1 MTGPRGRVF
10 LHVGTP
16 KSGTT
21 YLQEVLWGNRDRLRS
36 AGVLYPGDRPDA
48 QFLATLDLRDLS
60 YHEPDPATPGSWHR
74 LTTQARAWDGTTV
87 ISHEMLASAD
97 ADAVARAM
105 ASLAGTEVHVVVTAR
120 ALARQIPAVWQE
132 DVKNRGSQTFGEFAR
147 DLRDRADT
155 YFATTFWGY
164 QDLPA
169 ILDTWGADL
178 PPERVHVLP
187 IPHNGSRDGLWRR
200 FADLIGVDPSVADGT
215 LAVQNASMGAA
226 ETNVLRLLN
235 DEDAMAVLD
244 WRAYDALVKT
254 FLAVDVLAERPGA
267 EPLRLPAE
275 EREWVG
281 QWSKDT
287 IETLRAA
294 GYAVDGDLDDL
305 MPAPAT
311 GREPTHPDAVSDA
324 EVRAAAVHALA
335 ATLRRFTE
343 EREEFDRER
352 ARYERDLTRPPGL
365 RRALAHRVGRE
376 PWGGRA
382 LKGYR
387 VARDLWRRRNR

>member
-1 MTGPRGRVF
+1 MTGRVF

-21 YLQEVLWGNRDRLRS
+21 YLQEVLWGNRDRLRA

-60 YHEPDPATPGSWHR
+60 YHEPDPATPGSWQR
-74 LTTQARAWDGTTV
+74 ITAQARAWQGTTV
-87 ISHEMLASAD
+87 ISHEMLAAAD
-97 ADAVARAM
+97 AGTVRRAL
-105 ASLAGTEVHVVVTAR
+105 ASLSGTEVHVVVTAR

-132 DVKNRGSQTFGEFAR
+132 DVKNRGSQPFGEFAR
-147 DLRDRADT
+147 DLRERAGT

-169 ILDTWGADL
+169 ILRTWGADL
-178 PPERVHVLP
+178 PPARVHVLP

-200 FADLIGVDPSVADGT
+200 FAGLVGVDPAVANGT
-215 LAVQNASMGAA
+215 LEVQNASMGVA

-235 DEDAMAVLD
+235 DEDAMAALD
-244 WRAYDALVKT
+244 WRAYDSLVKT

-275 EREWVG
+275 EQEWVAL
-281 QWSKDT
+281 WSKET
-287 IETLRAA
+287 IETVRAA
-294 GYAVDGDLDDL
+294 GYAIDGDLDDL
-305 MPAPAT
+305 MPAAAT
-311 GREPTHPDAVSDA
+311 SPEPLHPDEVSDT

-335 ATLRRFTE
+335 AVLRRFTE
-343 EREEFDRER
+343 ERAEFDAER
-352 ARYERDLTRPPGL
+352 ARYERDLRRPPGL

-376 PWGGRA
+376 PWGDRA
-382 LKGYR
+382 LRGYR
-387 VARDLWRRRNR
+387 MARDRWRRGN